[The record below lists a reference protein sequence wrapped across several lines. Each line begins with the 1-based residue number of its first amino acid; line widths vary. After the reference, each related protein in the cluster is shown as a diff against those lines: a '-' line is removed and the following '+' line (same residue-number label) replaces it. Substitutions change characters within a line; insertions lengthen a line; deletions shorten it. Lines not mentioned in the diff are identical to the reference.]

1 RRSGG
6 GTGEM
11 TTFLRRRLTP
21 DFMARALVG
30 VLFAIMSFKLFVNF
44 LQTGRVTGLLLLASE
59 FLVLVFT
66 VLRRPAPHV
75 DRSTGGRLMT
85 TVSMVGPQLLT
96 AASVPSLAPDVL
108 TAVVSAIGFC
118 VVISGKLALGR
129 SFGLIPANR
138 GVVVQG
144 PYMVVRHPIY
154 LGYLVTHAAF
164 LVANPSPLNLAV
176 LLVADSALI
185 ARALIEE
192 RVLRLDATYEAY
204 CQRVGWHLVPGVF

>member
-1 RRSGG
+1 
-6 GTGEM
+6 M
-11 TTFLRRRLTP
+11 TAFLRRRLTP
-21 DFMARALVG
+21 DFVARALVG
-30 VLFAIMSFKLFVNF
+30 VLFALMSFNLLANF
-44 LQTGRVTGLLLLASE
+44 LRTGRITGLLLLASE
-59 FLVLVFT
+59 SLVLVFT
-66 VLRRPAPHV
+66 VMRRPAQQV
-75 DRSTGGRLMT
+75 DRSMAARVMT
-85 TVSMVGPQLLT
+85 TVSLVGPQLLR
-96 AASVPSLAPDVL
+96 AGSIPSLAPDVL
-108 TAVVSAIGFC
+108 TAIVSAIGLC

-129 SFGLIPANR
+129 SFGLVPANR

-164 LVANPSPLNLAV
+164 LVANPSPLNLAIM
-176 LLVADSALI
+176 LVADSALI

>member
-1 RRSGG
+1 
-6 GTGEM
+6 M
-11 TTFLRRRLTP
+11 TALLRRRLTP
-21 DFMARALVG
+21 DFLARALVG
-30 VLFAIMSFKLFVNF
+30 VLFALMSFNLLGNF
-44 LQTGRVTGLLLLASE
+44 LRTGHVTGLLLLASE

-66 VLRRPAPHV
+66 VLRRPAQHV
-75 DRSTGGRLMT
+75 DRSMAGRLMT
-85 TVSMVGPQLLT
+85 TVSIVGPQLLR
-96 AASVPSLAPDVL
+96 AGSIPSLAPDVL
-108 TAVVSAIGFC
+108 TAVVSAIGLC

-129 SFGLIPANR
+129 SFGLVPANR

-144 PYMVVRHPIY
+144 PYTVVRHPIY

-164 LVANPSPLNLAV
+164 LVANPQPLNLAIV
-176 LLVADSALI
+176 LVADSALI

>member
-1 RRSGG
+1 
-6 GTGEM
+6 
-11 TTFLRRRLTP
+11 
-21 DFMARALVG
+21 
-30 VLFAIMSFKLFVNF
+30 
-44 LQTGRVTGLLLLASE
+44 
-59 FLVLVFT
+59 
-66 VLRRPAPHV
+66 
-75 DRSTGGRLMT
+75 
-85 TVSMVGPQLLT
+85 MVGPQLLT